1 MSEPIR
7 DLETAVRELGALP
20 MPVGPEP
27 RVPRPVSLTEEQ
39 IEKLAAAGNR
49 AVNDLVHD
57 DLCACD
63 AWPERCLSS
72 GGFFQGYW
80 DWGYLETAVRAVL
93 GVWESM
99 RAGDRVTELEA
110 VLYTER
116 AQSRTFLEQR
126 NAHAKELLELRP
138 KYAEVV
144 AEVAR
149 LVQER
154 GGRMKL
160 ENALRDQIVGL
171 EAEREKLVRWHGEDS
186 KTITTLVARVD
197 RYKARLTALQNDAL
211 SMRGSLSPADG
222 DRKVPFE
229 LGETLAPAVDWLI
242 ARVAELEAAQGTVYR
257 ASHDSIQM
265 GLYTN
270 RQAAYDHCEAHELR
284 DDAVSP
290 MAWNVDEDG
299 VADLVRVRVPRSPGA
314 ESATGFVV
322 TPLEVAS
329 EYDAEADE

>member
-1 MSEPIR
+1 MTAYISKCGYCRETQFTQWYSRRAPRDGYGRVDRDYMDSRPVAYCSEEHRDAADALLDQADASSEPIR

-27 RVPRPVSLTEEQ
+27 QAPRSVTLTEEQ
-39 IEKLAAAGNR
+39 IEKLTAAGNR

-63 AWPERCLSS
+63 AWPDRCLSS

-93 GVWESM
+93 GMWESV

-110 VLYTER
+110 ELHTAE
-116 AQSRTFLEQR
+116 AHGRTLLEQR
-126 NAHAKELLELRP
+126 NAHAVELLKLR
-138 KYAEVV
+138 AVLRE
-144 AEVAR
+144 ATEQIAR
-149 LVQER
+149 SES
-154 GGRMKL
+154 
-160 ENALRDQIVGL
+160 D
-171 EAEREKLVRWHGEDS
+171 
-186 KTITTLVARVD
+186 
-197 RYKARLTALQNDAL
+197 
-211 SMRGSLSPADG
+211 
-222 DRKVPFE
+222 
-229 LGETLAPAVDWLI
+229 LGEAT

-265 GLYTN
+265 GLYRT
-270 RQAAYDHCEAHELR
+270 REAAYAHCEAHELR

-290 MAWNVDEDG
+290 MAWDVDEDG
-299 VADLVRVRVPRSPGA
+299 VAELVRIRIPRSPGA
-314 ESATGFVV
+314 ESPTGFVV
-322 TPLEVAS
+322 TPLEVAA